1 MCFHKLKIASKKLLV
16 SYCLYFCSV
25 RNWLIIHVS
34 FLLIVLFSG
43 TVWQS
48 SIVFDFLFHQEE
60 IISEKCINKD
70 NPEVHCHGACYLN
83 KQLAIVEIAVPV
95 DVKVSSVSLDF
106 WLLSYIENYQ
116 VRSIDT
122 LEVNFQVINNSK
134 NDLARGQLADVFH
147 PPQLI

>member
-1 MCFHKLKIASKKLLV
+1 MRFRLFL
-16 SYCLYFCSV
+16 
-25 RNWLIIHVS
+25 HVS
-34 FLLIVLFSG
+34 FFLIVLFSG

-48 SIVFDFLFHQEE
+48 SVVFDFLFHQEE

-95 DVKVSSVSLDF
+95 DVKVSTVSLDF
-106 WLLSYIENYQ
+106 WLLSYIDKYQ
-116 VRSIDT
+116 VSLIEVF
-122 LEVNFQVINNSK
+122 EVNLQVINNSK
-134 NDLARGQLADVFH
+134 TDLARGQLVDVFH